1 MNKKKLPNWYTQAPG
16 YCSNSYG
23 RNYCNRYLESSYD
36 GYEHYVMR
44 RNDFKDMFNGGI
56 ESYGTSTLKRFFPHD
71 FDEEKRQE
79 RLGPSKLFPLSHPIA
94 LSLEPIEPFVPSEAV
109 RICQK
114 IVDASDDQIKALVF
128 AKYDGFTEEQLERRW
143 DPISSKKNEL
153 EDLNKDAQNFV
164 EDPGDQ
170 LKAYTLDQVEG
181 NESEE
186 DDSELHGGE
195 KAQWKIYK
203 SEAQEFLNNYSN
215 VVAKNE
221 ETYKKACNFYLD
233 AQFSPWRLASLTYK
247 VNTFPDFFDYCFC
260 HFEVDADKKILQIS
274 FTFPDYKEE
283 QIAIDVLKSGKVK
296 YATEAAKRKL
306 VKESLYSMI
315 IWIGHVHA
323 MQQKETSLEQ
333 IAINVEQS
341 WHDPATGKPM
351 SGIIASV
358 FGAVD
363 YFASLNLS
371 QLDPTACMR
380 DLKGIVTPS
389 LETQSPIRPIF
400 EMNTDD
406 KRIVD
411 SKDVDGTLV
420 GGENLAMM
428 PWEDFEHLVAQ
439 LFEWEFAKDG
449 AEVKVTQASRDR
461 GVDAILFDPDP
472 IRGGKYVL
480 QAKRYTLTVDVAS
493 VRDLYGTVMN
503 EGANRGILI
512 TTSSYGPDS
521 YEFAKDKPISLID
534 GPRLLEMLTKHGK
547 DYKIDLKEA
556 RDLYGAEK

>member
-1 MNKKKLPNWYTQAPG
+1 MSGFFKKLSSFFELTIPPADQKNISVSPAKNAYQEA
-16 YCSNSYG
+16 YENKEEFEDDLDNSMQDEQSDIDRPKIPSWFAIVDLNSIYWG
-23 RNYCNRYLESSYD
+23 QILNSTYD
-36 GYEHYVMR
+36 GYNH
-44 RNDFKDMFNGGI
+44 FINGRGM
-56 ESYGTSTLKRFFPHD
+56 
-71 FDEEKRQE
+71 
-79 RLGPSKLFPLSHPIA
+79 
-94 LSLEPIEPFVPSEAV
+94 
-109 RICQK
+109 
-114 IVDASDDQIKALVF
+114 
-128 AKYDGFTEEQLERRW
+128 
-143 DPISSKKNEL
+143 
-153 EDLNKDAQNFV
+153 
-164 EDPGDQ
+164 
-170 LKAYTLDQVEG
+170 
-181 NESEE
+181 
-186 DDSELHGGE
+186 
-195 KAQWKIYK
+195 
-203 SEAQEFLNNYSN
+203 
-215 VVAKNE
+215 
-221 ETYKKACNFYLD
+221 
-233 AQFSPWRLASLTYK
+233 
-247 VNTFPDFFDYCFC
+247 DFFDGWYSNLG
-260 HFEVDADKKILQIS
+260 HPIMDEQIFELSWPIITALSSPKEPHLFDPESRGLIEVLDAPLDILKKMYIEQFVYKGLGATKFDFEEYKNKEWYEEDALEGWKEYAEDDWKEYKSLALKCKKNYQRINSENQEIFEQAKAELKQSEACVKTLAKLILRENRLPDMFKPNFQFSSDKKEEFLQVQ
-274 FTFPDYKEE
+274 FDFPDYKDVEIE
-283 QIAIDVLKSGKVK
+283 IDTLRNGDPK
-296 YATEAAKRKL
+296 YASEAAKKKL
-306 VKESLYSMI
+306 VKESLFSMMV
-315 IWIGHVHA
+315 WVGHVLGTQLQGKSV
-323 MQQKETSLEQ
+323 QQ
-333 IAINVEQS
+333 IGINVHQS
-341 WHDPATGKPM
+341 WFDPATGQPA

-358 FGAVD
+358 MGGID
-363 YFASLNLS
+363 HLASLNIEKV
-371 QLDPTACMR
+371 DPIACIR

-389 LETQSPIRPIF
+389 LEKQSPIRPIF

-534 GPRLLEMLTKHGK
+534 GPRLLEMLRKHGK

>member
-1 MNKKKLPNWYTQAPG
+1 
-16 YCSNSYG
+16 
-23 RNYCNRYLESSYD
+23 
-36 GYEHYVMR
+36 VM
-44 RNDFKDMFNGGI
+44 GGI
-56 ESYGTSTLKRFFPHD
+56 DHLTSLNIKKVD
-71 FDEEKRQE
+71 
-79 RLGPSKLFPLSHPIA
+79 PIA
-94 LSLEPIEPFVPSEAV
+94 CI
-109 RICQK
+109 
-114 IVDASDDQIKALVF
+114 
-128 AKYDGFTEEQLERRW
+128 
-143 DPISSKKNEL
+143 
-153 EDLNKDAQNFV
+153 
-164 EDPGDQ
+164 
-170 LKAYTLDQVEG
+170 
-181 NESEE
+181 
-186 DDSELHGGE
+186 
-195 KAQWKIYK
+195 
-203 SEAQEFLNNYSN
+203 
-215 VVAKNE
+215 
-221 ETYKKACNFYLD
+221 
-233 AQFSPWRLASLTYK
+233 
-247 VNTFPDFFDYCFC
+247 
-260 HFEVDADKKILQIS
+260 
-274 FTFPDYKEE
+274 
-283 QIAIDVLKSGKVK
+283 
-296 YATEAAKRKL
+296 
-306 VKESLYSMI
+306 
-315 IWIGHVHA
+315 
-323 MQQKETSLEQ
+323 
-333 IAINVEQS
+333 
-341 WHDPATGKPM
+341 
-351 SGIIASV
+351 
-358 FGAVD
+358 
-363 YFASLNLS
+363 
-371 QLDPTACMR
+371 R

-389 LETQSPIRPIF
+389 LEKQSPIRPIF

-420 GGENLAMM
+420 RGENLAMM

>member
-1 MNKKKLPNWYTQAPG
+1 MSGFFKKLSSFFELTIPPADQKNISVSPAKNAYQEA
-16 YCSNSYG
+16 YENKEEFEDDLDNSMQDEQPDIDRPKIPSWFARVDINSKYWG
-23 RNYCNRYLESSYD
+23 QILNSTYD
-36 GYEHYVMR
+36 GYNH
-44 RNDFKDMFNGGI
+44 FINGRGI
-56 ESYGTSTLKRFFPHD
+56 
-71 FDEEKRQE
+71 
-79 RLGPSKLFPLSHPIA
+79 
-94 LSLEPIEPFVPSEAV
+94 
-109 RICQK
+109 
-114 IVDASDDQIKALVF
+114 
-128 AKYDGFTEEQLERRW
+128 
-143 DPISSKKNEL
+143 
-153 EDLNKDAQNFV
+153 
-164 EDPGDQ
+164 
-170 LKAYTLDQVEG
+170 
-181 NESEE
+181 
-186 DDSELHGGE
+186 
-195 KAQWKIYK
+195 
-203 SEAQEFLNNYSN
+203 
-215 VVAKNE
+215 
-221 ETYKKACNFYLD
+221 
-233 AQFSPWRLASLTYK
+233 
-247 VNTFPDFFDYCFC
+247 DFFDDWYSNLW
-260 HFEVDADKKILQIS
+260 HPIMDEQVFELSWPIITALSSPKEPHLFDPESRGLIEVLDAPLDILKKMYIEQFVYKGLGATKFRFERYKNKEWYEKDALEGWKQYAEDDWKEYKSLALKCKKNYQRINSENQEIFEQARAELKKSETCVMTLAKLIMRENKLPDLFKPNFQFSLDETEEFLQVQ
-274 FTFPDYKEE
+274 FDFPDYNDVEIE
-283 QIAIDVLKSGKVK
+283 IDTLRNGDLK
-296 YATEAAKRKL
+296 YASETAKKKL
-306 VKESLYSMI
+306 VKESLFSMMV
-315 IWIGHVHA
+315 WVGHVLGTQLQGKSV
-323 MQQKETSLEQ
+323 QQ
-333 IAINVEQS
+333 IGINVHQS
-341 WHDPATGKPM
+341 WFDPATGQPA

-358 FGAVD
+358 MGGID
-363 YFASLNLS
+363 HLTSLNIKKV
-371 QLDPTACMR
+371 DPIACIR

-389 LETQSPIRPIF
+389 LEKQSPIRPIF

-420 GGENLAMM
+420 RGENLAMM